1 MDKEIIKLQNTKAA
15 IKQALVDK
23 GCNPTDEFAS
33 YADNIRDI
41 KGEDPFLALGYSEP
55 DALQTFINNG
65 LEFKKNYNPNN
76 TMFEFGYDP
85 KFLPVGIDTS
95 KAQSVY
101 QTEYLLYVP
110 RIELPNLSNGS
121 RLGFSNA
128 YFVELGVVN
137 PSSLVDLSFGTMVQ
151 KIIIN
156 EPIKLKNSSSRLF
169 QHCYNLK
176 QIVGVDKLIVSNI
189 SSYSARLF
197 DECNNLE
204 GELDLRS
211 WDTVN
216 FVSLEN
222 MFSETKLNKIDI
234 STWNTVNV
242 LNSEKVFYSC
252 SQLEEIVL
260 PENFGINS
268 TKFDSLCS
276 DCKSL
281 NNIDLNKINVS
292 NAIDLDYMFSKCN
305 GLQNIDISNWDI
317 SKVTTMDSMFQSC
330 INLET
335 LIMPETNPN
344 VTDGKQFNI
353 INGCF
358 NIQYIKVPDNANYSI
373 RLDATQNNLLAIDG
387 IMSLVNFNGT
397 YQGGY
402 NLYKQTL
409 RGLGTLSSTTYLD
422 FQSNK
427 NWGIEDQTIL
437 ITDGARKSL
446 VDSLIS
452 YSLDRASAGYSVC
465 NIKLSI
471 QSKALLTQDEIAQ
484 ITAKGYTLV

>member
-65 LEFKKNYNPNN
+65 LEFKKNYNPNK
-76 TMFEFGYDP
+76 TMFEFGYVP

-95 KAQSVY
+95 KAQSIY
-101 QTEYLLYVP
+101 QTESLLYVP
-110 RIELPNLSNGS
+110 RIDLPNLSNGS
-121 RLGFSNA
+121 RLDFSNA

-137 PSSLVDLSFGTMVQ
+137 PSSLVNLSFGNMVQ

-169 QHCYNLK
+169 QQCFNLK
-176 QIVGVDKLIVSNI
+176 QIVGIDKLIVSDI
-189 SSYSARLF
+189 SSYSGYLF
-197 DECNNLE
+197 SSCYNLE
-204 GELDLRS
+204 GELDLRA
-211 WDTVN
+211 WDTFN

-222 MFSETKLNKIDI
+222 MFESTKLNRIDI
-234 STWNTVNV
+234 STWNTANV
-242 LNSEKVFYSC
+242 SNSEKAFYSC

-260 PENFGINS
+260 PENFGINC
-268 TKFDSLCS
+268 TKFDSFCS
-276 DCKSL
+276 NCKSL

-292 NAIDLDYMFSKCN
+292 NATDLDNMFPSCN

-317 SKVTTMDSMFQSC
+317 SKVTTMDSIFQSC
-330 INLET
+330 INLKT

-344 VTDGKQFNI
+344 VTNGKELNI

-358 NIQYIKVPDNANYSI
+358 NLQYIKVPDNANYCI
-373 RLDATQNNLLAIDG
+373 RLGSTTQNLLAIDG

-402 NLYKQTL
+402 NIYKQTL
-409 RGLGTLSSTTYLD
+409 RGLGTLSSTTSLD

-427 NWGIEDQTIL
+427 NWGIEDPTLL
-437 ITDGARKSL
+437 ITEGARKSL

-452 YSLDRASAGYSVC
+452 YSFDRASAGYSAC
-465 NIKLSI
+465 KIKLSI
-471 QSKALLTQDEIAQ
+471 QSKAILTQDEIAQ
-484 ITAKGYTLV
+484 ITAKGYTLI